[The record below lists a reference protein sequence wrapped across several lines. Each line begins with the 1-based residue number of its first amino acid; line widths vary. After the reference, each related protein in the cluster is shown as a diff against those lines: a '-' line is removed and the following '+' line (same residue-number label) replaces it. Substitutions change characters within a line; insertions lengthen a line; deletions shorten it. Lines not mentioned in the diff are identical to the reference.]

1 RVGNSDMR
9 VTARFRW
16 AVPGTIQRA
25 SVGILTLAA
34 GLLTLTAGAVEWQSP
49 ESVRAAAR
57 DYVMR
62 SVGPGVRVEAVA
74 VDDRLKLP
82 ACTEPLG
89 AAAQGALR
97 NGQGTVAVSCSGAQP
112 WRLFVPVRTASD
124 VGVLVV
130 QRDVAAGERLAAAD
144 LAVVER
150 PSGSLPYQYFTTLEQ
165 GVGLVVRRTL
175 PAGTVLVPAA
185 VDSPRV
191 VERGA
196 LVTLVAGGGAI
207 AVRAEG
213 VALESGGVN
222 ERVRVRSAS
231 GRVVEG
237 VVAASG
243 EVHVGSR

>member
-1 RVGNSDMR
+1 MR

-16 AVPGTIQRA
+16 GGPGRTRRFF
-25 SVGILTLAA
+25 VGILTLAA
-34 GLLTLTAGAVEWQSP
+34 ALLTLPAHGADWQPP

-57 DYVMR
+57 DYVAR
-62 SVGPGVRVEAVA
+62 SAGPGVRVEAVG
-74 VDDRLKLP
+74 VDERLKLP
-82 ACTEPLG
+82 ECSEPLV

-97 NGQGTVAVSCSGAQP
+97 NGQGTVAVSCEGTQP
-112 WRLFVPVRTASD
+112 WRLFVPVRTSSD

-130 QRDVAAGERLAAAD
+130 RRDVTAGERLTAGD

-150 PSGSLPYQYFTTLEQ
+150 PSGSLPYQFFTAVEQ
-165 GVGLVVRRTL
+165 AAGLVVRRTL

-222 ERVRVRSAS
+222 DRVRVRSAS

-237 VVAASG
+237 VVAATG
-243 EVHVGSR
+243 EVHVGAR

>member
-1 RVGNSDMR
+1 VDQLDMR
-9 VTARFRW
+9 VTARFFFGLLG
-16 AVPGTIQRA
+16 GTRRIT
-25 SVGILTLAA
+25 VGILTLAA
-34 GLLTLTAGAVEWQSP
+34 ALLTLSAGAAEWQSP

-57 DYVMR
+57 DYVAR
-62 SVGPGVRVEAVA
+62 TAGSAVRVEAAA

-82 ACTEPLG
+82 ACSEPLV
-89 AAAQGALR
+89 ATAQSALR
-97 NGQGTVAVSCSGAQP
+97 NGQGTVAVSCAGAQP
-112 WRLFVPVRTASD
+112 WRLYVPVRTATD

-130 QRDVAAGERLAAAD
+130 QRDVAAGERLTVAD

-150 PSGSLPYQYFTTLEQ
+150 PSGSLPYQYFTAVEQ
-165 GVGLVVRRTL
+165 AVGHVVRRTL

-185 VDSPRV
+185 VDTPRV

-196 LVTLVAGGGAI
+196 LVTLVAGGGAV

-213 VALESGGVN
+213 VALESAGVD

-231 GRVVEG
+231 GRVIEG

-243 EVHVGSR
+243 EVQVGAR

>member
-1 RVGNSDMR
+1 MR
-9 VTARFRW
+9 VNARHCSGALGRMGRSG
-16 AVPGTIQRA
+16 A
-25 SVGILTLAA
+25 GILTLAVV
-34 GLLTLTAGAVEWQSP
+34 LLTLTAGGARAVEWQSP

-57 DYVMR
+57 DYVT
-62 SVGPGVRVEAVA
+62 SVVGPGVRVEAVA
-74 VDDRLKLP
+74 VDDRLKMP
-82 ACTEPLG
+82 ACSAPLV
-89 AAAQGALR
+89 AIAQSALR
-97 NGQGTVAVSCSGAQP
+97 NGQGTVAVSCAGAQP

-130 QRDVAAGERLAAAD
+130 QRGVAAGERLAVAD
-144 LAVVER
+144 LAVVDR
-150 PSGSLPYQYFTTLEQ
+150 PSGSLPYQYFTAVEQ
-165 GVGLVVRRTL
+165 VAGLVVRRTL

-196 LVTLVAGGGAI
+196 LVTLVAGGGVVV
-207 AVRAEG
+207 VRGEG

-222 ERVRVRSAS
+222 ERVRVRSPS

-243 EVHVGSR
+243 EVHVGAR

>member
-1 RVGNSDMR
+1 LAAAGATR
-9 VTARFRW
+9 RF
-16 AVPGTIQRA
+16 

-34 GLLTLTAGAVEWQSP
+34 ALLTLAAQAVEWQSP

-57 DYVMR
+57 DYVTA
-62 SVGPGVRVEAVA
+62 SAGPGVRVEAVA
-74 VDDRLKLP
+74 VDDRLKRP
-82 ACTEPLG
+82 KCSQPLG
-89 AAAQGALR
+89 ATAQGALR
-97 NGQGTVAVSCSGAQP
+97 NGQGTVAVSCTGAQP

-130 QRDVAAGERLAAAD
+130 RRDVAAGERLAAAD

-150 PSGSLPYQYFTTLEQ
+150 PSGSLPYQYFTAVEQ

-185 VDSPRV
+185 VDSPRI

-196 LVTLVAGGGAI
+196 LVTLVAGRGAV

-213 VALESGGVN
+213 VALEAGGVN
-222 ERVRVRSAS
+222 QRIRVRSPS

-243 EVHVGSR
+243 EVHVGAR